1 MKVMEKEGGKKAV
14 IHNSKTNIFSALI
27 HNLAEGCVEDLGE
40 GGKRQ
45 HWTVMF
51 WGGSWLFFK
60 DYFLMLWK
68 VK

>member
-1 MKVMEKEGGKKAV
+1 MEKEGGKKAV

-45 HWTVMF
+45 H
-51 WGGSWLFFK
+51 
-60 DYFLMLWK
+60 
-68 VK
+68 